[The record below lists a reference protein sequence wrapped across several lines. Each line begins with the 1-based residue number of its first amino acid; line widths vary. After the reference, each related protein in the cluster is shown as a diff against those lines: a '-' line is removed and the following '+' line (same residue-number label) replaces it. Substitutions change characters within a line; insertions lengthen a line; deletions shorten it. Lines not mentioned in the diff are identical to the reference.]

1 MIRSRIPRTK
11 TRRRR
16 HTGAALVEF
25 ALAAPVAFMMVFALI
40 EFSRLAMLNNTA
52 ENAAY
57 EGCRAAIIPG
67 GTAEKARAAASRL
80 MISVG
85 AVNPTITVTPPLI
98 LETVDEV
105 TVEVRLQLNQN
116 GWIIPL
122 FTKDKTLI
130 KRCKLTRESA
140 SF

>member
-1 MIRSRIPRTK
+1 M
-11 TRRRR
+11 
-16 HTGAALVEF
+16 VEF
-25 ALAAPVAFMMVFALI
+25 ALAAPIAFLMVFALI
-40 EFSRLAMLNNTA
+40 EFSRLAMLTNTA

-80 MISVG
+80 MTSVG
-85 AVNPTITVTPPLI
+85 GVNPTITVTPAVI
-98 LETVDEV
+98 LETADEV

-116 GWIIPL
+116 GWITPL
-122 FTKDKTLI
+122 FTKDKVLI